1 MKKRKIKEDLTY
13 LAQICRRM
21 RYDISLML
29 DQSIVDKTPAHDAD
43 AEGGIGYL
51 EVMQELTMQELTMQE
66 LMMLQAR
73 FAALCEHLGVDV
85 VSGAEFGDVTS
96 VTVKGKK

>member
-13 LAQICRRM
+13 LAQICRHI

-51 EVMQELTMQELTMQE
+51 EVMQELTMLQE
-66 LMMLQAR
+66 R
-73 FAALCEHLGVDV
+73 FDALCEHLGVDV